1 MGIPSGQ
8 GLDAMELSWVD
19 FQIYLMC
26 ISVLPVR
33 LSVQQM
39 PAW

>member
-8 GLDAMELSWVD
+8 GLDVMELSWVD